1 MGILSRNYAK
11 LPIYSGI
18 NWRIDRMTVGELIKR
33 LREFN
38 ENHPVI
44 TQDENNDE
52 KSVVDVFWQYDGFCK
67 LILEE

>member
-1 MGILSRNYAK
+1 
-11 LPIYSGI
+11 
-18 NWRIDRMTVGELIKR
+18 MTVGELIKR